1 MCAEL
6 QISSDHSSLYSLV
19 CSVPVQSCRAPHHSF
34 PFIII
39 QQERHSLHP
48 FTSVHTAHDVHC
60 NCQDWVVLDW
70 LYFVYLS
77 MWSERSIT
85 ACTGNM
91 VDICTYI
98 FLHNSISADFYS
110 KKHAD
115 DSDQGWRHWHHHCHH
130 WHHVS
135 HLIIGSGSGSY
146 LDHLCNVGIYGCMVF
161 IGSIIFRFFIYG
173 DGAWIDKTTNQYA
186 ICLHVWDTL
195 KIFRKSSFAASKD
208 K

>member
-1 MCAEL
+1 MTCV
-6 QISSDHSSLYSLV
+6 QISRDHSILHSPV
-19 CSVPVQSCRAPHHSF
+19 CSVPVQSCRAPHHTF

-98 FLHNSISADFYS
+98 FLHNSISAD
-110 KKHAD
+110 
-115 DSDQGWRHWHHHCHH
+115 
-130 WHHVS
+130 
-135 HLIIGSGSGSY
+135 SY
-146 LDHLCNVGIYGCMVF
+146 LIQRSMQMIRIKVGTIDT
-161 IGSIIFRFFIYG
+161 IIVT
-173 DGAWIDKTTNQYA
+173 IDTMCHT
-186 ICLHVWDTL
+186 
-195 KIFRKSSFAASKD
+195 SSSGLGLARI
-208 K
+208 